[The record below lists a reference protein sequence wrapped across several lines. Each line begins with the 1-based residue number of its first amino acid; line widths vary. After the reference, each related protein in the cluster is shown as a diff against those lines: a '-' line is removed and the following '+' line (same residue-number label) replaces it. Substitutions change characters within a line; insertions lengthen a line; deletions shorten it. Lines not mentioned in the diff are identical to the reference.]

1 MFACY
6 DGPVDS
12 FGACKFGYFD
22 LQIPARNP
30 LEEDIDLT
38 GLKWDKIAEDL
49 YEFTGL
55 TFDSTKLEVKYAWKG
70 DSKMVIS
77 DGNDKLVKRIKLM
90 NLTMM
95 RPWKGI
101 PVSHIP
107 VQILKTIP

>member
-1 MFACY
+1 MFLVFFFPGRRIERFFSQDPSNYFWMFACY

-77 DGNDKLVKRIKLM
+77 DGNDKLVKRIK
-90 NLTMM
+90 
-95 RPWKGI
+95 
-101 PVSHIP
+101 
-107 VQILKTIP
+107 